1 MILSTCLTLTS
12 FSQTDTDSTKKCFPV
27 KIVKSIIKDLISG
40 DECKEE
46 LRLTEQ
52 QLKETEKKVEV
63 KDSVIYKM
71 EEKEK
76 NYLTLLID
84 ERTKYGV
91 LEDHTKKLETNL
103 KLRKLETK
111 FTRALSGGAI
121 LVLTTLL
128 ILK

>member
-1 MILSTCLTLTS
+1 M
-12 FSQTDTDSTKKCFPV
+12 KN
-27 KIVKSIIKDLISG
+27 IIKDLISG

-52 QLKETEKKVEV
+52 QLKETEKKVEL

-103 KLRKLETK
+103 KIRKLEAK